1 MGDTQTAREFYVD
14 RLGFEDMLEMPG
26 QALSSSLKRRGPSDM
41 SCKRIGVHFDAM
53 MSAVAATAQL
63 PVSWTWRIV
72 RFVMSQ
78 SVTPFPAG
86 GYQKESN
93 GSPAD
98 LRLQKSCFTV

>member
-1 MGDTQTAREFYVD
+1 MPSASSAFNRSASVRGEI
-14 RLGFEDMLEMPG
+14 PG

-41 SCKRIGVHFDAM
+41 SCRRTGVHFDAM

-63 PVSWTWRIV
+63 PVSWTWRMV
-72 RFVMSQ
+72 LFVTALFDMSQ

-93 GSPAD
+93 ASRQD
-98 LRLQKSCFTV
+98 LRHSELCFTL